1 MSQKYNKRKNSEDEA
16 KPTKKHHL
24 MCNVCGEEK
33 HSASFRCRPTLY
45 HATGS
50 GMALRNTFRAL
61 QPAPQPAAQPAPK
74 QAASEFTWTKP
85 FSDTQDQLFSVT
97 EMFREETYEG
107 IDSGSDVVS
116 FNVGENMEEFYSLV
130 FDPSEI
136 DKFVLEMYA
145 ESDKFEFK
153 SVSQLVPAPQ
163 NNLMAYPGDDEL
175 DELIHGAVSFNV
187 KPLQNI
193 QAFADRLE
201 TL

>member
-1 MSQKYNKRKNSEDEA
+1 MSQNIKRKNSEVEA
-16 KPTKKHHL
+16 KQTKKHHP
-24 MCNVCGEEK
+24 MCNVCGEDK
-33 HSASFRCRPTLY
+33 HSASIRCIPKLY

-50 GMALRNTFRAL
+50 GMALRNTFRAP
-61 QPAPQPAAQPAPK
+61 QPAPQPAPK
-74 QAASEFTWTKP
+74 QTASELTWTQP
-85 FSDTQDQLFSVT
+85 FSDTQDQLFPDT
-97 EMFREETYEG
+97 EMFREESYEG
-107 IDSGSDVVS
+107 VDSGSDVVA
-116 FNVGENMEEFYSLV
+116 FNVGENMEEFYPV
-130 FDPSEI
+130 MFDPSEI

>member
-1 MSQKYNKRKNSEDEA
+1 
-16 KPTKKHHL
+16 
-24 MCNVCGEEK
+24 
-33 HSASFRCRPTLY
+33 
-45 HATGS
+45 
-50 GMALRNTFRAL
+50 
-61 QPAPQPAAQPAPK
+61 
-74 QAASEFTWTKP
+74 
-85 FSDTQDQLFSVT
+85 
-97 EMFREETYEG
+97 
-107 IDSGSDVVS
+107 
-116 FNVGENMEEFYSLV
+116 
-130 FDPSEI
+130 
-136 DKFVLEMYA
+136 MYA